1 MRIRF
6 IFTLCSDR
14 VPAISLVGSAG
25 GIRTTGAA
33 PGWGRGGIGGGGG
46 RDAIGA
52 AGIGGGGG
60 GEVGMGAAAAAAGG
74 GGGGGGAAAA
84 GSGAAAA
91 GSAFLAAG
99 AASPPPA
106 PTLIF
111 TNTFPGDTVVP
122 SSTKSSSITPAT
134 GEGTGT
140 LVLSVSISQST
151 SSTETESPTAF
162 SHLTSPSLMLSVK
175 GGQAISL
182 RSLSTRLLCRE
193 DCGTTNTRNSFL
205 TNGFSC
211 CLSKRRPRL
220 QAAWP
225 LVKDRFRGVERALK
239 PLRVFLEASMAAATQ
254 VRGKRKVK

>member
-46 RDAIGA
+46 REAIGA
-52 AGIGGGGG
+52 
-60 GEVGMGAAAAAAGG
+60 VGTGG
-74 GGGGGGAAAA
+74 GGGGGGAPAA

-162 SHLTSPSLMLSVK
+162 SHLTSPSLMLSAK

-182 RSLSTRLLCRE
+182 RSLSPRLLCRE

-239 PLRVFLEASMAAATQ
+239 PLRVFLEASMAAASQ